1 MIQQCTTRKALNNVH
16 YAGAVYKYPREY
28 AVNIC
33 DLASFVCI
41 SNKHKILVGEPGFPV
56 ATLPLGHQV
65 LVRKNEVSLV
75 ADLDFSNSSL
85 IPTVTLINY
94 ISESVE
100 NSWYR
105 GEPNMLLKLP
115 SVPLQLSGM
124 HKK

>member
-1 MIQQCTTRKALNNVH
+1 MIQQRTTRKALNSVH

-41 SNKHKILVGEPGFPV
+41 RNKHKILVGEPGFPV

-75 ADLDFSNSSL
+75 ADLDFSNLSL

-94 ISESVE
+94 ISESGE
-100 NSWYR
+100 NSWY
-105 GEPNMLLKLP
+105 
-115 SVPLQLSGM
+115 
-124 HKK
+124 